1 MLHGS
6 LSSQRASELT
16 DSALATGDNAIPDS
30 WRLQYFGTTNIT
42 TATCASCDPD
52 GDGYSNLQEYNLGT
66 DPTNAASY
74 PTSIHAGLVA
84 WWELNE
90 GSGTTVADASGNG
103 YSGTL

>member
-1 MLHGS
+1 VAAAVFRHH
-6 LSSQRASELT
+6 EHHHCH
-16 DSALATGDNAIPDS
+16 
-30 WRLQYFGTTNIT
+30 
-42 TATCASCDPD
+42 CASCDPD

-103 YSGTL
+103 YSGTLQGNPPPMWVRGLASEGSA